1 MIVLRFSIY
10 CLKCLHAIPNT
21 KILQLLNLVGNLNP
35 CVNLKECQRAL
46 GAVKA
51 LLQISEGFQFTTGAE
66 VNFWVMTKYHE
77 EYETGELMIQLWQLT
92 VHHKNDSCNYFAAL
106 DGDPQ

>member
-1 MIVLRFSIY
+1 MYQNISTSQFSRKFESF
-10 CLKCLHAIPNT
+10 CKFEGVPASF
-21 KILQLLNLVGNLNP
+21 
-35 CVNLKECQRAL
+35 

-51 LLQISEGFQFTTGAE
+51 LLQISEGFQFITGAE
-66 VNFWVMTKYHE
+66 INFWVMTKYHE